1 MPHPLIPHILELAR
15 PVAASL
21 NLEVV
26 DAVFHT
32 HQNPPVLRVDIR
44 NLSTDTGLGDCEAM
58 SRAFEAVLDN
68 APLTPDAYVLE
79 VSSPGVS
86 QFLSSDR
93 DFVSFRGFPVLV
105 KTEAPIQGHSEWE
118 GTLVGRDENAV
129 RITQRGR
136 IISIPRERV
145 IQVQLQDVTE

>member
-1 MPHPLIPHILELAR
+1 MTHPLIPQLLELAR

-32 HQNPPVLRVDIR
+32 HQNPPVLRIDIR
-44 NLSTDTGLGDCEAM
+44 NLTTDTGLGDCEAM
-58 SRAFEAVLDN
+58 SRAFEAVLDTS
-68 APLTPDAYVLE
+68 PLVPDAYVLE

-86 QFLSSDR
+86 QFLCSDR
-93 DFVSFRGFPVLV
+93 DFTSFRGFPVLV
-105 KTEAPIQGHSEWE
+105 RTQAHIQGHSEWE
-118 GTLVGRDENAV
+118 GSLVGRDDVAV
-129 RITQRGR
+129 RITQKGR
-136 IISIPRERV
+136 IISIPRDCV